1 MDEKKIKLL
10 IVDDQEMIHRALQRA
25 LRREPYETL
34 HAYDAA
40 EAWAILRE
48 HPEVRGILCDHY
60 MPGTLGLDFLM
71 DVRSSSPDIVTMLL
85 TAQADLNLALS
96 AINEGDVDRLF
107 TKPWEGPQLRA
118 QLRKVL
124 LDGPVDYTAD
134 EIAARAEE
142 RMLGELLPMQDEA
155 TGAFLISP
163 PDAALP

>member
-1 MDEKKIKLL
+1 MDKKKVKLL
-10 IVDDQEMIHRALQRA
+10 IVDDQDMIHRALQRA

-48 HPEVRGILCDHY
+48 HPEIRGILCDHY

-71 DVRSSSPDIVTMLL
+71 DVRSSHPEVKTMLL
-85 TAQADLNLALS
+85 TAQADLNLALT

-107 TKPWEGPQLRA
+107 TKPWEGPKLRA
-118 QLRKVL
+118 QLRKL
-124 LDGPVDYTAD
+124 LFDGPVDYASD
-134 EIAARAEE
+134 EIAARTEE
-142 RMLGELLPMQDEA
+142 RMLDELLPMQDEE

>member
-1 MDEKKIKLL
+1 
-10 IVDDQEMIHRALQRA
+10 MIHRALQRA

-40 EAWAILRE
+40 EAWALLRE

-60 MPGTLGLDFLM
+60 MPGTRGLDFLI
-71 DVRSSSPDIVTMLL
+71 DVRSSNPDIVTMLL

-124 LDGPVDYTAD
+124 LDGPVDYAAD
-134 EIAARAEE
+134 EIAARTEE
-142 RMLGELLPMQDEA
+142 RMLGELLLMQDEA